1 MARSMLNL
9 CIKEFVMSEKRKHL
23 VSLSFLFIFI
33 TTTAISAYML
43 SVLHK
48 LMTVMASGH

>member
-1 MARSMLNL
+1 MARTVLNL
-9 CIKEFVMSEKRKHL
+9 FAKEFVMNEKHRHS